1 MLRNAYCVTSYGDT
15 IQSCNSFI
23 KALWY
28 YIAAPVFLLYLAS
41 IIAFWGRLCH
51 LYFNV
56 FVLGVLLLAV
66 FYKYKQTDPSVL
78 AGFYEVTVC
87 LS

>member
-15 IQSCNSFI
+15 IQSWNSFI

-28 YIAAPVFLLYLAS
+28 YSGSCFLLYLAS
-41 IIAFWGRLCH
+41 IIAFWGRHKNLD
-51 LYFNV
+51 FNV

-66 FYKYKQTDPSVL
+66 FKRKQTDCSVL
-78 AGFYEVTVC
+78 APV
-87 LS
+87 